1 MLNSKLFLASAVG
14 ARCGKRMANYP
25 RRDSEKSKRSRT
37 FARSLVVEFTG
48 IAAGV
53 FLVLVAIVLVTT
65 LVRLLG
71 LAAGG
76 VMASDAVWA
85 FLGFRVLNFL
95 PVVLAISVFVSVLLA
110 LTRSYR
116 DSEMVV
122 WFSSGL
128 SLMAWVRPVLVFSLP
143 LVVTIAL
150 LTLLLSP
157 WASSR
162 SEDYQREL
170 DAREDVSLLTPGV
183 FHESKQAD
191 RVFFLEAMAGD
202 QTRVA
207 NIFVQSIQQ
216 QRLGVMVAREGF
228 QGLNENGDRYVVLL
242 NGTRYEVQAGSAEY
256 RTTQFERYWM
266 RVGGGEPKEQAPNPS
281 SLSTLKLIQ
290 DPTPIN
296 TAELHWRLGLPLSAL
311 VLALIAI
318 PLSFV
323 NPRGG
328 RSVNLI
334 LAILVYAIY
343 SNLLGMMRL
352 WVSLGKV
359 STIVG
364 FFGVH
369 GLMLVLLALLFYR
382 RISLRFF
389 ARLWQ

>member
-1 MLNSKLFLASAVG
+1 MLNSKLFLASTVG
-14 ARCGKRMANYP
+14 ARRDTRMANYP

-37 FARSLVVEFTG
+37 FERGLVVEFTG

-76 VMASDAVWA
+76 VMASEAVWA

-128 SLMAWVRPVLVFSLP
+128 SLMAWVRPVLLFSLP

-162 SEDYQREL
+162 SEDYQHEL

-191 RVFFLEAMAGD
+191 RVFFLEAKAGD

-228 QGLNENGDRYVVLL
+228 QGLDEKGDRYVVLL

-266 RVGGGEPKEQAPNPS
+266 RVSGGNPREQAQNPS
-281 SLSTLKLIQ
+281 SLSTLSLIEDQ
-290 DPTPIN
+290 TPIN

-359 STIVG
+359 STVLG
-364 FFGVH
+364 FFTVH
-369 GLMLVLLALLFYR
+369 VLMLVLLVLLFYR
-382 RISLRFF
+382 RISMRFF
-389 ARLWQ
+389 ARLWR